1 MDVKYINPFVSAVRN
16 VFHTML
22 GVEVTIGRPFI
33 KKEDTAL
40 ADVSG
45 IIGFSGDA
53 AGCVVLSF
61 PRDVATK
68 AASTFAGIE
77 ITEEHP
83 DFADAVGELANMI
96 AGNAKKDFE
105 GVCISISLPSVVIGE
120 HHRVSKSNTAPR
132 LVVPCE
138 TTLGSFYLEVAMKLE
153 KEATVGVG

>member
-22 GVEVTIGRPFI
+22 GVEVKIGKPYV
-33 KKEDTAL
+33 KKEDTAS

-61 PRDVATK
+61 PKLVAVR
-68 AASTFAGIE
+68 AASTFAGTDIGE
-77 ITEEHP
+77 NHP

-105 GVCISISLPSVVIGE
+105 GVAISISLPSVVIGDS
-120 HHRVSKSNTAPR
+120 HRVSKSNTSPR

-138 TTLGSFYLEVAMKLE
+138 TSLGPFFLEVAMKLE
-153 KEATVGVG
+153 KEVTVGVG